1 MIYRKEIDGLRALA
15 VIPVVLYHAGFGL
28 FSGGFLGV
36 DVFFV
41 ISGYLITTIILD
53 DFDNDNFSILK
64 FYQRRIR
71 RILPVLIL
79 VIIFCTFFSFILMT
93 RTEIGIF
100 SQSVISTIFFFSNF
114 FFWKTSPYFQSESEL
129 IPLLH
134 TWSLSIEEQ
143 FYLFFPLVL
152 IIIYKINKKYI
163 FITILSGTII
173 SFLICLYLSLKSS
186 GVFNFYFTFSRAWE
200 IGAGCLTAC
209 LIKNYHK
216 KNYIKLNSALSFLG
230 ILLILFSFIFLSKDQ
245 SHPSMFTLIPI
256 IGTILIIVF
265 ADEGTLVKKILSTK
279 ILVFIGLISYS
290 LYLWHQPLFVF
301 SRLYSNYDNFLL
313 KIVLIIISVI
323 LSILSYYYVE
333 KRFRDK
339 KKINTKTVYK
349 IIFTLILTL
358 LSFHVMN
365 SKTFSNSSKNGTE
378 AQLAKILSN
387 TKFVNATRLDERQ
400 FIKYRILYQKENPD
414 ILVIGSSRAMEIGSE
429 MLKSKSLN
437 LSVSGASIED
447 HIAITGM
454 ALNKLNIKKIILGAD
469 PWLFNKYSNQN
480 RWKSIGKDYFYILTE
495 IENNNFIKDIYKNSS
510 DKKKYFYE
518 YPFVNIYNLL
528 NIRSLN
534 RKLDN
539 NKKLGI
545 IYKDGRR
552 LPNKNEKKLK
562 IKGRVIK
569 YSMDPYEFSY
579 EKYDLYKKFIYYLKT
594 KYNIEIILFLTP
606 YYETSYN
613 LSIKDNEFYIY
624 AEDKF
629 KLLAKQLKIKILGSF
644 DPSINKCKKN
654 EFHDD
659 YHPNRKCISKILD
672 NF

>member
-1 MIYRKEIDGLRALA
+1 MVYRKEIDGLRALA
-15 VIPVVLYHAGFGL
+15 VIPVVLYHAGFEL

-41 ISGYLITTIILD
+41 ISGYLITTIILE
-53 DFDNDNFSILK
+53 DFDNNDFSILK

-79 VIIFCTFFSFILMT
+79 VIIFCSFLSFILMT

-100 SQSVISTIFFFSNF
+100 SKSVISTIFFLSNL

-143 FYLFFPLVL
+143 FYLFFPLLL
-152 IIIYKINKKYI
+152 IFINKINSKYI
-163 FITILSGTII
+163 FITILFGTVI
-173 SFLICLYLSLKSS
+173 SFLICIYLAFKTS
-186 GVFNFYFTFSRAWE
+186 GVFNFYFTFSRVWE
-200 IGAGCLTAC
+200 IGVGCLTAC
-209 LIKNYHK
+209 LIKNYRN
-216 KNYIKLNSALSFLG
+216 KNYIKLNSTLSFLG

-245 SHPSMFTLIPI
+245 SHPSIFTLIPV

-290 LYLWHQPLFVF
+290 LYLWHHPLFVF
-301 SRLYSNYDNFLL
+301 SRLYSDYDNFLL

-349 IIFTLILTL
+349 LIFTLILIL
-358 LSFHVMN
+358 LSFHIMN
-365 SKTFSNSSKNGTE
+365 SKTFRNSSKNGTE

-414 ILVIGSSRAMEIGSE
+414 VLVVGSSRAMEIGSE
-429 MLKSKSLN
+429 ILKSESLN

-447 HIAITGM
+447 HIAITGI
-454 ALNKLNIKKIILGAD
+454 ALNKFNIKKIILGAD
-469 PWLFNKYSNQN
+469 PWLFNKYNNQN
-480 RWKSIGKDYFYILTE
+480 RWKSIIKEYYYILRK
-495 IENNNFIKDIYKNSS
+495 IENNNFIKDIYEDSYDKNQYYEN
-510 DKKKYFYE
+510 YFI
-518 YPFVNIYNLL
+518 NTYNFI
-528 NIRSLN
+528 NIRSLERN
-534 RKLDN
+534 LN
-539 NKKLGI
+539 NKKNSGI

-552 LPNKNEKKLK
+552 LPHKNEKNLK
-562 IKGRVIK
+562 IKGRVIR
-569 YSMDPYEFSY
+569 YSMDPYEFSH
-579 EKYDLYKKFIYYLKT
+579 EKYELYKKFIYYLKN
-594 KYNIEIILFLTP
+594 KYKIEIILFLTP
-606 YYETSYN
+606 YHEKSYN
-613 LSIKDNEFYIY
+613 LSIKDIKSYLY
-624 AEDKF
+624 TEDKF
-629 KLLAKQLKIKILGSF
+629 KLLAQEAKIKILGSF
-644 DPSINKCKKN
+644 DPSINDCKKN

-659 YHPNRKCISKILD
+659 YHPNRKCIIKILD